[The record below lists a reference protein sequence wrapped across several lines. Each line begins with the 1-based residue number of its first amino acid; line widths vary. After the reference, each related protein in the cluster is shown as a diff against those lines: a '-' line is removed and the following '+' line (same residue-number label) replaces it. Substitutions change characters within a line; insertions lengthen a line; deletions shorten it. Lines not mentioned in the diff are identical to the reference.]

1 MSILLV
7 ETAVAKETM
16 IPFHLAMFAH
26 AALLSNRWVDFLKK
40 GTETFLN
47 VQSQS

>member
-1 MSILLV
+1 MSNSLV
-7 ETAVAKETM
+7 ETTVAMETM

-26 AALLSNRWVDFLKK
+26 AALLSNRWVVFFMN

-47 VQSQS
+47 VESQS